1 LIIESIL
8 EYNGKDKISKFIW
21 HGGEPLLVGLDFFNK
36 IVEFQKRYTSCGFRI
51 ANAIQTNLI
60 NITEEFINFFKD
72 NEFGVG
78 SSLDYPREIHN
89 YYRNDSFD
97 KVFNNIVYSKN
108 MNLHIGVICVLTKKN
123 IHFINEIYNFFNNN
137 ELDFSLTPVIPNKSF
152 KEETITPDEY
162 FIALKDL
169 FDIWYN
175 DQKSNIRVNPCDG
188 IIQAILLKGITLTC
202 IHSDNCLNNFLT
214 FLPNGDVF
222 PCNRFSNYINFRIGN
237 INENSF
243 DEILNSPVRKKLLL
257 RSSNNIPSCRNCKY
271 KTYCKGGC
279 MSQAYEFYHDVF
291 AKDYYCTSFFRI
303 VDYVYSKVT
312 EDLEH
317 AKIN

>member
-1 LIIESIL
+1 MLKAEVIDEISKNLSSMTAIVEPTTNCNLRCKYCFVGNKENKIMDLKTLKLIIESIL

-123 IHFINEIYNFFNNN
+123 IHFINEIYNF
-137 ELDFSLTPVIPNKSF
+137 
-152 KEETITPDEY
+152 
-162 FIALKDL
+162 
-169 FDIWYN
+169 
-175 DQKSNIRVNPCDG
+175 
-188 IIQAILLKGITLTC
+188 
-202 IHSDNCLNNFLT
+202 
-214 FLPNGDVF
+214 
-222 PCNRFSNYINFRIGN
+222 
-237 INENSF
+237 
-243 DEILNSPVRKKLLL
+243 L
-257 RSSNNIPSCRNCKY
+257 R
-271 KTYCKGGC
+271 
-279 MSQAYEFYHDVF
+279 
-291 AKDYYCTSFFRI
+291 
-303 VDYVYSKVT
+303 
-312 EDLEH
+312 L
-317 AKIN
+317 